1 MHAIDDGVGVKVI
14 VAAEDEVDS
23 RVAGDAEILGEF
35 VVVGLALVRDGDD
48 DVGALGAELRDELL
62 RDGAGGQVDEV
73 GREGVDGG
81 EPFALAE
88 ADEADLEAGRGG
100 QEVGARGVAEGDVG
114 AEGRV
119 EDVGE
124 EPGEVALGG
133 EVAELL
139 DAKVEVVVLG
149 GLVSWW

>member
-1 MHAIDDGVGVKVI
+1 MV
-14 VAAEDEVDS
+14 VAAKDEVDA
-23 RVAGDAEILGEF
+23 RVAGSTKVLGEF
-35 VVVGLALVRDGDD
+35 VVVGLALVGDGDD
-48 DVGALGAELRDELL
+48 EVGALGAELGDELA
-62 RDGAGGQVDEV
+62 RDGAGGEVDEV

-81 EPFALAE
+81 EPLALAE

-139 DAKVEVVVLG
+139 DAEVEVVILG
-149 GLVSWW
+149 GSVSWC